1 MRVLRRAGGRGLDE
15 PGLWDGLASLGKTLM
30 IPTLFLVG
38 ATLTPDSLRTVGV
51 RPLLLG
57 LALWVTVSVT
67 TAALVLGGVLHVG

>member
-1 MRVLRRAGGRGLDE
+1 
-15 PGLWDGLASLGKTLM
+15 M

-57 LALWVTVSVT
+57 LALRVTVSVT
-67 TAALVLGGVLHVG
+67 TAALVLGCVLHVG